1 MGKVAIGIK
10 KSIQVKIL
18 HQKVVPCHCQS
29 LQQRFRED
37 CSCLLYLQIGD
48 LAISSYIQSYNQLAL
63 KETAKP
69 FFGQLAAH

>member
-1 MGKVAIGIK
+1 MNTSIMMNIQHAIVMHGYKVAIGIK

-37 CSCLLYLQIGD
+37 CPCLIIIIIIILD
-48 LAISSYIQSYNQLAL
+48 LAIII
-63 KETAKP
+63 
-69 FFGQLAAH
+69 